1 MRFRQVHLDFHTS
14 EKITGIG
21 SRFSKEQFQNALKIG
36 HVDSITLFAK
46 CHHGWAYF
54 PSKANEIH
62 PHLDFDLLGSQIEAA
77 HEIGVKTP
85 VYLSAGLD
93 EKLARRH
100 PEWLIRPE
108 NDQLNWKQAGYHEF
122 CMNSPYIDYF
132 MPQVEE
138 VVRNYDVDG
147 IFLDIVGV
155 RVCYCQNCI
164 NTLVPR
170 GKEPYVFE
178 NHLELGEEV
187 YANYLKRA
195 REAVDKYKK
204 GLPLFHNSGHVRR
217 GRRDLAYAST
227 HLELESLPTGGWGYD
242 HFPLSSAYARTL
254 NMEYLGMTG
263 KFHTT
268 WGEFGGFKHPNALLY
283 ETALSLAN
291 GAKCSVGDQLHPL
304 GFMDEA
310 TYKLIGIAYQEVE
323 KKEEWCDNV
332 ESVADIAILSEEA
345 IQNYYNLPAN
355 SPGDVGAARIL
366 LEGKYL
372 FDVVDQ
378 EACLD
383 KYKLLIL
390 PDTIRIDSYLKEKM
404 DKFIQKGG
412 RILAT
417 GLSALY
423 KDRDE
428 FAFDL
433 GAEYAKASD
442 YRPIYIRPQ
451 FDVLGLETA
460 FVTYQESFDIV
471 EKDNA
476 EVLAFREDPYFNRS
490 AFSFS
495 SHQHTPNNPDVR
507 KCAITMGKDGIYICS
522 MLFREYAQVGA
533 ISAKEIVRH
542 ALDTLLGDK
551 KTLRTNL
558 YAQGVATLME
568 QKEKNRYVN
577 HLLYAVP
584 VKRGG
589 GIEVIEDIIPVYN
602 IDVEIKMDR
611 KPKRVYLAPEN
622 EDIGFTYENNI
633 VSYTVPEIYNHA
645 MVVID
650 Y

>member
-14 EKITGIG
+14 EKIAGIG
-21 SRFSKEQFQNALKIG
+21 SKFSKEQFQKALKMG

-54 PSKANEIH
+54 PSEANERH
-62 PHLDFDLLGSQIEAA
+62 PCLDFDLLGSQIEAA

-85 VYLSAGLD
+85 VYISAGLD
-93 EKLARRH
+93 EKLARRR
-100 PEWLIRPE
+100 PEWLTRPE
-108 NDQLNWKQAGYHEF
+108 NDQLNWKDAGYHEF

-138 VVRNYDVDG
+138 VVKKYDVDG
-147 IFLDIVGV
+147 VFLDIVGV
-155 RVCYCQNCI
+155 RICYCQNCI
-164 NTLVPR
+164 NTLLER
-170 GKEPYVFE
+170 GKEPYVYE

-195 REAVDKYKK
+195 KEAVDKYKK
-204 GLPLFHNSGHVRR
+204 GLPLFHNSGHIRR
-217 GRRDLAYAST
+217 GRRDLAYANT

-291 GAKCSVGDQLHPL
+291 GAKCSIGDQLHPL

-310 TYKLIGIAYQEVE
+310 TYKLVGIAYKEVE

-332 ESVADIAILSEEA
+332 ESVCDIAILSEEA
-345 IQNYYNLPAN
+345 IQNYYKTPMD
-355 SPGDVGAARIL
+355 SSGDVGAVRIM

-378 EACLD
+378 EASLD

-390 PDTIRIDSYLKEKM
+390 PDSIRVDEYLKEKI
-404 DKFIQKGG
+404 DNFIQNGG
-412 RILAT
+412 KILAT

-433 GAEYAKASD
+433 GATFMKSSD
-442 YRPIYIRPQ
+442 YRPIYIRPK
-451 FDVLGLETA
+451 FNVLGLDTA
-460 FVTYQESFDIV
+460 FVTYRDAFDIKAT
-471 EKDNA
+471 EAA
-476 EVLAFREDPYFNRS
+476 EILALREDPYFNRT
-490 AFSFS
+490 ALHFS
-495 SHQHTPNNPDVR
+495 SHQHAPNNPDVK

-522 MLFREYAQVGA
+522 MMFREYAQVGE
-533 ISAKEIVRH
+533 ISAKEIVRY
-542 ALDTLLGDK
+542 AVDRILGDR
-551 KTLRTNL
+551 KTLKTNL
-558 YAQGVATLME
+558 YAQGIVTLMD
-568 QKEKNRYVN
+568 QKVKNRLVN

-584 VKRGG
+584 VKRGS
-589 GIEVIEDIIPVYN
+589 GIEVIEDIVPVYN
-602 IDVEIKMDR
+602 IEVQIRLDK

-622 EDIGFTYENNI
+622 EDIDFTYNNGV
-633 VSYTVPEIYNHA
+633 VSYSVPKVYNHT